1 MPIPFVFVLRARFK
15 KGVYRSLQGGKN
27 GKYGKIEKCIKQLE
41 KKDQNL
47 IPVREYAEKN
57 LQIEE
62 TFDSEEEQSNFAES
76 NQIAGLN
83 VKASQDTGPE
93 KLSF

>member
-1 MPIPFVFVLRARFK
+1 MGRGRVERQHTGASIIVLRHH
-15 KGVYRSLQGGKN
+15 RSGLH
-27 GKYGKIEKCIKQLE
+27 
-41 KKDQNL
+41 
-47 IPVREYAEKN
+47 VRV
-57 LQIEE
+57 
-62 TFDSEEEQSNFAES
+62 AES